1 MKKAQKIAVIGG
13 GAAGF
18 FAAIAAKQHW
28 PKATVCILE
37 KSNKVLSKVK
47 ISGGGRCNVT
57 HNCPDISELA
67 KAYPRGG
74 SQLRKAF
81 HQFAANDTISW
92 FESRGVALKTY
103 PDGCIFPVAN
113 DSQVI
118 IDCFLKNS
126 NILSHLQL
134 QLLKQNHTPNMIFL
148 PRQKY
153 FCLFYKY
160 NHF

>member
-28 PKATVCILE
+28 PNAAVCILE
-37 KSNKVLSKVK
+37 KSNKVLAKVK

-92 FESRGVALKTY
+92 FDYGNCLSQFNGRFTRGIIIHYSPLFMHSVA
-103 PDGCIFPVAN
+103 GCMNKFKKSQLSCYRFSAIAAFPQA
-113 DSQVI
+113 
-118 IDCFLKNS
+118 
-126 NILSHLQL
+126 
-134 QLLKQNHTPNMIFL
+134 L
-148 PRQKY
+148 P
-153 FCLFYKY
+153 L
-160 NHF
+160 